1 MVVGSSSSAW
11 ISGREWG
18 RWNNCVCVQIGAS
31 WSERASDDLMK
42 PPWRRLISGHFLTLP
57 KDVLH
62 SKEEPWSVLEPSTP
76 TLFRKKKGTAWSN
89 WSTEYDHE
97 PILSFGFGRGG
108 GSLMPPVANQ
118 SEDGSGGGREERRPR
133 PLPPSCP
140 LYSPFTQLVP
150 PRV

>member
-1 MVVGSSSSAW
+1 M
-11 ISGREWG
+11 
-18 RWNNCVCVQIGAS
+18 CVQIGAS

-108 GSLMPPVANQ
+108 FSDAPCG
-118 SEDGSGGGREERRPR
+118 
-133 PLPPSCP
+133 
-140 LYSPFTQLVP
+140 
-150 PRV
+150 